1 MNKLNLLDRV
11 ISYISPKTAYKRAAW
26 RYGARGFYE
35 AGNITNSSANWVPYN
50 IKSEQ
55 MNQTQRDF
63 IRARA
68 RDRERNS
75 DLMQS
80 ILRALERNVVG
91 TGFRIQSQC
100 ANEELGNYF
109 EKIFDDWSKPRNC
122 DVTGQ
127 MSFWEICKMIVRRR
141 CVDGGVLFIKTYTGN
156 PKYPFQLQIRE
167 IDDLDTALTVS
178 TKGNTIVGGIEVN
191 SYQKPIAYYL
201 KKYSADGWFTGETER
216 IPAKRVIALWQK
228 QMPSQIREMSEM
240 CSMLSRVNDIDDYIH
255 TVSVKEKI
263 LASLSV
269 FIKSSLPNAVG
280 LGSLG
285 RNNRG
290 ATPAKYNFTEIMP
303 GMIKKLNPGDDV
315 SSVVPTGQAQ
325 NAKDYIATI
334 QRMGSSSLGIGYE
347 LATRDMSNV
356 NYSSARQNLLE
367 DQKTFQDWQK
377 WLIEHF
383 LQEVFT
389 EVIISAKLAGTIDI
403 KDFWENKDDYLNHR
417 WIAPGWTWIDPQKEV
432 NANKMAVESGQE
444 NLINICA
451 KSGLD
456 YREVLEGQAKVLKFK
471 KDMEIKYDI
480 NFGGDIGGKTTEGTN
495 KNTDT
500 NEKTSDNG
508 TANDNAGK

>member
-1 MNKLNLLDRV
+1 MTKLSLLDRF
-11 ISYISPKTAYKRAAW
+11 ISYISPKMAYKRAAW

-35 AGNITNSSANWVPYN
+35 AGNITNSSANWIPHNV
-50 IKSEQ
+50 KAEQ

-75 DLMQS
+75 DLVQS

-100 ANEELGNYF
+100 ADEELGNQM
-109 EKIFDDWSKPRNC
+109 EKIFDDWSKARNC
-122 DVTGQ
+122 DIAGK

-141 CVDGGVLFIKTYTGN
+141 CVDGGILFIKTYTGN

-167 IDDLDTALTVS
+167 VDDLDTALTIS
-178 TKGNTIVGGIEVN
+178 TTGNTIVGGIEVN
-191 SYQKPIAYYL
+191 AYQKPIAYYL

-216 IPAKRVIALWQK
+216 VPAKRVIALWQK

-240 CSMLSRVNDIDDYIH
+240 SSMISRVNDIDDYIH
-255 TVSVKEKI
+255 TVSLKEKI
-263 LASLSV
+263 LASLAV

-280 LGSLG
+280 VGSLG

-290 ATPAKYNFTEIMP
+290 QAPAKYNFTDIVP
-303 GMIKKLNPGDDV
+303 GMVKKLNPGDDI

-377 WLIEHF
+377 WLIDHF

-389 EVIISAKLAGTIDI
+389 EVIISAKLAGMLDID
-403 KDFWENKDDYLNHR
+403 DFWEHKDDYLNHR

-432 NANKMAVESGQE
+432 NANKLAVESGQE

-456 YREVLEGQAKVLKFK
+456 YREVLEGQAKVLRFK
-471 KDMEIKYDI
+471 KDMETKYDI
-480 NFGGDIGGKTTEGTN
+480 NFGGDISGKSTTR
-495 KNTDT
+495 KTD
-500 NEKTSDNG
+500 EKASDNDS
-508 TANDNAGK
+508 ANDNTGQ